1 MKFLQ
6 VILSDP
12 IFVFASIVFLVLVIF
27 GPIRRSKIIYGKDGI
42 AYDPSGRRSFVYDLN
57 LYAKAPGRKE
67 NMRKI
72 LLSKKDSQGSKRETR
87 GDSANVRET

>member
-42 AYDPSGRRSFVYDLN
+42 AYDPNGGRSFVYDLN

-67 NMRKI
+67 NMRKV
-72 LLSKKDSQGSKRETR
+72 LLSGKKKSESE
-87 GDSANVRET
+87 

>member
-6 VILSDP
+6 ILLMDP
-12 IFVFASIVFLVLVIF
+12 VFMCALLVFLILVVF

-42 AYDPSGRRSFVYDLN
+42 AYDPGGRRSFVYDLN

-67 NMRKI
+67 NMRKA
-72 LLSKKDSQGSKRETR
+72 LLPKKKGS
-87 GDSANVRET
+87 S